1 MRTDTFHELTWAAF
15 SIVKLFILKTGIQRV
30 VIITGLAMCCVV
42 FLRHLVYNRIYPRDC
57 LLTQQRYYLFVSCS
71 PKQKYFSDS
80 KRILSFLISV
90 QFNVKHY
97 ISSLSVLNKNKIKT
111 LNKLKN
117 HRLICHSLRL
127 RGYVNIFNVFS
138 RTWLTWFTMFK
149 LFSNTFITPTSPNCW
164 ILCPGLWG
172 F

>member
-1 MRTDTFHELTWAAF
+1 MSREWSSSQA
-15 SIVKLFILKTGIQRV
+15 RP
-30 VIITGLAMCCVV
+30 CVASC
-42 FLRHLVYNRIYPRDC
+42 FLRHPVYNWIYPRDC
-57 LLTQQRYYLFVSCS
+57 LPTQQRYYLFVSCG

-117 HRLICHSLRL
+117 HRLICRSLRL
-127 RGYVNIFNVFS
+127 RGYVNIFMFFLAPDSRGLQCLNFS
-138 RTWLTWFTMFK
+138 G
-149 LFSNTFITPTSPNCW
+149 NTFITPTSPSCW
-164 ILCPGLWG
+164 ILCPGL
-172 F
+172 